1 MGDSAGYQDCWLD
14 FHRFCDEH
22 SKSSWIFRGVA
33 DAQSHKLLP
42 TIGRKYR
49 NQIRYTPA
57 RELGAF
63 NTFKRRLYLHGQGN
77 LNDWQILAL
86 GQHHG
91 LPTRLL
97 DWSKNPLAAAFF
109 ATSSF
114 PAHTDA
120 KVYSIEQSSLDQ
132 IDETISPFEIAAD
145 VAFVPPM
152 LSPRISSQKGLFVA
166 FADPRSPM
174 ELSARHDR
182 KHCFSIPAEARPYF
196 LRRLYNMGV
205 DASSLMA
212 DLDGECATI
221 KWKFE
226 NGVALGS
233 TGY

>member
-1 MGDSAGYQDCWLD
+1 MSNSDFHRDYWLD

-33 DAQSHKLLP
+33 DVQGHQLLP
-42 TIGRKYR
+42 TIGRTHR
-49 NQIRYTPA
+49 NQLRYSSS
-57 RELGAF
+57 RERGIF
-63 NTFKRRLYLHGQGN
+63 TTFKRRLYLHGQGN
-77 LNDWQILAL
+77 LSDWQVLAI

-109 ATSSF
+109 ATSSY
-114 PAHTDA
+114 PANTDA
-120 KVYSIEQSSLDQ
+120 CVYAIEQSGLESF
-132 IDETISPFEIAAD
+132 DESMSPFDIKSD
-145 VAFVPPM
+145 MAFVPPM

-166 FADPRSPM
+166 FASPTSPM
-174 ELSARHDR
+174 MIKASSEK
-182 KHCFSIPAEARPYF
+182 KHSFIIPAIVRQYF
-196 LRRLYNMGV
+196 LRRLYNIGV

-221 KWKFE
+221 RWKFE